1 MADIGPH
8 WLSFSNSD
16 QQVLR
21 ADTRGFLW
29 DSLVVPGTLAT
40 YYKQGVGGYVLTR
53 RKPFVIDPRTPLIQP
68 PSTEA
73 APRASHHSLAAI
85 HNDLIGEVW
94 AQGEEIQQEAWTD
107 ELWTETVTRVLDFQA
122 GFEGEAAEKIE
133 RYEDIL
139 AEANMSLDLSE
150 PIEGP
155 ARLIPPYWAV
165 RRTRERWWDL
175 SRAAIEQAVDE
186 HGTQRIMP
194 IVCVATGASPDLF
207 VELIA
212 DMPAGLEDVFCWLGS
227 WDESEAT
234 PEEIEA
240 WLALIDAA
248 AMRDLRVTNLYGGAL
263 SAMMT
268 GLGLAGV
275 SHGVGYSE
283 SRDEQRL
290 SQTGAPPM
298 RYYVPRLRRFYP
310 VPRAQRHLD
319 DLQAL
324 DGDWRCDCEICGGR
338 ETIVGLD
345 TQELKQ
351 HFLLCRAAEF
361 RAARE
366 DPAAAI
372 GNLADDAAALM
383 EVWGGEEPDL
393 DRPLGARGRV
403 LSRWAEVLGRR
414 L

>member
-1 MADIGPH
+1 MADVGPH

-16 QQVLR
+16 QKVLR

-94 AQGEEIQQEAWTD
+94 ASGEEIQQEAWTD
-107 ELWTETVTRVLDFQA
+107 ELWAETVTRVLDFQT
-122 GFEGEAAEKIE
+122 GFEEEAAEKIE
-133 RYEDIL
+133 RYEAIL
-139 AEANMSLDLSE
+139 GEANMSLDLSD

-155 ARLIPPYWAV
+155 SRLVPPYWAV
-165 RRTRERWWDL
+165 RRREERWWEL
-175 SRAAIEQAVDE
+175 SRAAIEQAVSRY
-186 HGTQRIMP
+186 GNQRVMP
-194 IVCVATGASPDLF
+194 IVCVATDTSPDLF

-212 DMPAGLEDVFCWLGS
+212 DLPTGLEDVFCWLGS
-227 WDESEAT
+227 WDENEAT
-234 PEEIEA
+234 PTEIEA

-248 AMRDLRVTNLYGGAL
+248 AMRDMRVTNLYGGAL
-263 SAMMT
+263 STLMT

-290 SQTGAPPM
+290 AQTGAPPM

-324 DGDWRCDCEICGGR
+324 GEDWRCGCQVCEGR
-338 ETIVGLD
+338 ETIVGLE

-361 RAARE
+361 RGAR
-366 DPAAAI
+366 DNPARAV
-372 GNLADDAAALM
+372 GDLEVDARALM
-383 EVWGGEEPDL
+383 EVWAGEEPDL
-393 DRPLGARGRV
+393 DRPLGAQGRI
-403 LSRWAEVLGRR
+403 LLRWAQVLGQR